1 MAGLEDTVLLNCLYT
16 AGATFASVDGRANHA
31 CDDGRWSM
39 GDPVG
44 GTKLMI
50 VIVPP
55 PTPQQLARPDTL
67 LAQLAIITRVTVAV
81 EE

>member
-1 MAGLEDTVLLNCLYT
+1 MAGLDDTVLLNCLYT
-16 AGATFASVDGRANHA
+16 AGATFASVDGRANYA
-31 CDDGRWSM
+31 GDDGRWLM
-39 GDPVG
+39 GDSVG